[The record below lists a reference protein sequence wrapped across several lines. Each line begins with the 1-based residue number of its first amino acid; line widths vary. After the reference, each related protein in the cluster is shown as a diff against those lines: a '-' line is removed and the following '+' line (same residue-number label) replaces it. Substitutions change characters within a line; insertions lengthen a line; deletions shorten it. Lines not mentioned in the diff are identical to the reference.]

1 MIKYFE
7 FFPKARQKKTWESA
21 FSIIIIITIINS
33 NMIKAILAAAE
44 VIVLSSS
51 STKSTK
57 YRSIFLQ
64 QHRNTNIYV

>member
-7 FFPKARQKKTWESA
+7 FFPKERKKKTWESA
-21 FSIIIIITIINS
+21 FSIIIIITS

-44 VIVLSSS
+44 VIVLASI